1 MSKIKNHSIASIH
14 LKLKPFEIIFTS
26 SATTNPIN
34 SIFNKMSNANSN
46 ANANA
51 TVSESRYEGCGE
63 EGPLRSIFFAEF
75 HPTAGPI
82 IRCQAPAGG
91 PDLIGKDIF
100 DAIRFT
106 KVINGFV
113 LSIISACDANLTMA
127 VISKIEWRLKK
138 EIKSAFL
145 FN

>member
-1 MSKIKNHSIASIH
+1 MQ
-14 LKLKPFEIIFTS
+14 KPIEIIFTFL
-26 SATTNPIN
+26 ATTNPIN
-34 SIFNKMSNANSN
+34 SFFNKMSN

-100 DAIRFT
+100 DAIRFPN
-106 KVINGFV
+106 VINGFV
-113 LSIISACDANLTMA
+113 LTNHKCTRRKSHNSSD
-127 VISKIEWRLKK
+127 KKEWRL
-138 EIKSAFL
+138 
-145 FN
+145 

>member
-1 MSKIKNHSIASIH
+1 M
-14 LKLKPFEIIFTS
+14 
-26 SATTNPIN
+26 
-34 SIFNKMSNANSN
+34 SN

-51 TVSESRYEGCGE
+51 NVNVSESRYEGCGE

-100 DAIRFT
+100 DAIRFPN
-106 KVINGFV
+106 VINDFV
-113 LSIISACDANLTMA
+113 LYNNQSACACSRRNSQN
-127 VISKIEWRLKK
+127 VRE
-138 EIKSAFL
+138 
-145 FN
+145 

>member
-1 MSKIKNHSIASIH
+1 MQ
-14 LKLKPFEIIFTS
+14 KPIEIIFTFL
-26 SATTNPIN
+26 ATTNPIN
-34 SIFNKMSNANSN
+34 SIFNKMSN

-100 DAIRFT
+100 DAIRFPN
-106 KVINGFV
+106 VINGFV
-113 LSIISACDANLTMA
+113 LSIISACDAHLTMA
-127 VISKIEWRLKK
+127 VIRKSGGFKK

-145 FN
+145 FT